1 LVRGYLLR
9 RIHDPHLAED
19 LAQETFVKA
28 TRALLGWRG
37 ESPVA
42 WLLSIARNVFID
54 HMRRSRREVPLPNP
68 EEFGVPELVGDAV
81 AVRDALARLPE
92 RQRRLLALV
101 YLDGFSLAETA
112 AMTGQSVSAIK
123 TALWRARAAFAKSYG
138 ADR

>member
-1 LVRGYLLR
+1 
-9 RIHDPHLAED
+9 
-19 LAQETFVKA
+19 
-28 TRALLGWRG
+28 
-37 ESPVA
+37 
-42 WLLSIARNVFID
+42 
-54 HMRRSRREVPLPNP
+54 MRRSRREVPLPNP